1 MMSSTQ
7 PLAGYVVVEIGHSV
21 AAPYAGLILA
31 ELGAEV
37 IKVENPKGGDSA
49 RAWGPPFIGD
59 MGPHFSAFNRN
70 KASIAVDL
78 ADPEQRDALKA
89 LIVDRAD
96 VVICNL
102 RAGSADKLGLGPEAL
117 ASAKPAL
124 VYCELG
130 AFGAGG
136 PLSHKPGYDPLMQAY
151 CGVMSVTGENAER
164 PPVRVGVSM
173 VDMGAGLWSTIGILA
188 SLLSRKQTGEG
199 CRVETSLF
207 ETAVA
212 WVATP
217 MARHLMGGGPQLP
230 QGSGAAGI
238 VPYQAFRTQT
248 GWLVIGA
255 GNDKL
260 FAALCKVME
269 RPELAEDPRF
279 ARNGDRV
286 VNQQELLPIIVDFAA
301 GFDSQTL
308 SQMLD
313 RASIPNAPVQT
324 IAQLA
329 DDQHAREL
337 GLVQEVDG
345 RRTVGLPIR
354 FDGERPAYRSAAPSL
369 GEHTEA
375 ILSRY
380 IAGVSR

>member
-117 ASAKPAL
+117 ALAKPEL

-199 CRVETSLF
+199 CRIETSLF

-260 FAALCKVME
+260 FAALCKVMG

-286 VNQQELLPIIVDFAA
+286 VNQHELLPIIVDFAA
-301 GFDSQTL
+301 GHDSQTL

-313 RASIPNAPVQT
+313 QASIPNAPVQT

-329 DDQHAREL
+329 EDEHAREL
-337 GLVQEVDG
+337 GLMQEIGG

-369 GEHTEA
+369 GEHTET
-375 ILSRY
+375 IFSRY
-380 IAGVSR
+380 IAAVRR

>member
-1 MMSSTQ
+1 MSSAL

-37 IKVENPKGGDSA
+37 IKVENPDGGDSA
-49 RAWGPPFIGD
+49 RGWGPPFVDGK
-59 MGPHFSAFNRN
+59 GPHFNAFNRN
-70 KASIAVDL
+70 KASIAVNL
-78 ADPEQRDALKA
+78 ADPKQRDALKA

-102 RAGSADKLGLGPEAL
+102 RAGSAEKLGLGPAALEAD
-117 ASAKPAL
+117 KPSL

-130 AFGAGG
+130 AFGTGG

-151 CGVMSVTGENAER
+151 CGIMSVTGENTER

-173 VDMGAGLWSTIGILA
+173 VDMAAGLWSTIGILA
-188 SLLSRKQTGEG
+188 SLLSRLQSGMG
-199 CRVETSLF
+199 CRVDTSLF

-260 FAALCKVME
+260 FSSLCKAMG
-269 RPELAEDPRF
+269 RPELATDPRF

-286 VNQQELLPIIVDFAA
+286 LNQESLLPIIMEYAA
-301 GFDSQTL
+301 SYNSETL
-308 SQMLD
+308 SKILD
-313 RASIPNAPVQT
+313 DASIPNAPVQT
-324 IAQLA
+324 IEQLA
-329 DDQHAREL
+329 NNKHAQQL
-337 GLVQEVDG
+337 GLIQDADG
-345 RRTVGLPIR
+345 CRTVGLPIR
-354 FDGERPAYRSAAPSL
+354 FNGARPAFRSTAPSL
-369 GEHTEA
+369 GQHTDS
-375 ILSRY
+375 ILGPYLEGKR
-380 IAGVSR
+380 

>member
-1 MMSSTQ
+1 MMSTAQ
-7 PLAGYVVVEIGHSV
+7 PLSGYVVVEIGHSV

-37 IKVENPKGGDSA
+37 IKVENPDGGDAA
-49 RAWGPPFIGD
+49 RGWGPPFID
-59 MGPHFSAFNRN
+59 QMGSHFNAFNRN
-70 KASIAVDL
+70 KASIAVNL
-78 ADPEQRDALKA
+78 ADAKQRDALKA
-89 LIVDRAD
+89 LIIDRAD

-102 RAGSADKLGLGPEAL
+102 RAGSAEKLGLGPAAL
-117 ASAKPAL
+117 ESLKPSL

-151 CGVMSVTGENAER
+151 CGVMSVTGESAER

-188 SLLSRKQTGEG
+188 ALLARKQSGEG
-199 CRVETSLF
+199 CRVDTSLF

-217 MARHLMGGGPQLP
+217 MVRHLMGGGPQRP

-238 VPYQAFRTQT
+238 VPYQAFQTKT

-260 FAALCKVME
+260 FGALCRVMQ
-269 RPELAEDPRF
+269 RPELATDPRY
-279 ARNGDRV
+279 AKNGDRV
-286 VNQQELLPIIVDFAA
+286 VNQETLLPIIVEFAA
-301 GFDSQTL
+301 GYDSETL
-308 SQMLD
+308 SKMLD
-313 RASIPNAPVQT
+313 EASIPNAPVQT
-324 IAQLA
+324 VAQLA
-329 DDQHAREL
+329 EDEHTHEL
-337 GLVQEVDG
+337 GLVQEVNSH
-345 RRTVGLPIR
+345 RTVGLPIR
-354 FDGERPAYRSAAPSL
+354 FDGERPAFRSVAPAL
-369 GEHTEA
+369 GEHTER
-375 ILSRY
+375 ILGPY
-380 IAGVSR
+380 LAAG

>member
-1 MMSSTQ
+1 MSSTQ

-21 AAPYAGLILA
+21 AAPYAGLVLA

-37 IKVENPKGGDSA
+37 IKVENPDGGDSA
-49 RAWGPPFIGD
+49 RGWGPPFIGD

-78 ADPEQRDALKA
+78 GDPDQRDALKA
-89 LIVDRAD
+89 LIADRAD

-102 RAGSADKLGLGPEAL
+102 RAGSADKLGLGSEAL
-117 ASAKPAL
+117 TAAKPAL

-151 CGVMSVTGENAER
+151 CGVMSVTGESAER

-173 VDMGAGLWSTIGILA
+173 VDMGAGLWSAIGILA
-188 SLLSRKQTGEG
+188 SLLARKQSGKG

-260 FAALCKVME
+260 FAALCKVMG
-269 RPELAEDPRF
+269 RPELAADPRF
-279 ARNGDRV
+279 AKNGDRV
-286 VNQQELLPIIVDFAA
+286 VNQEELLPIIKAYAA
-301 GFDSQTL
+301 GHESQAL
-308 SQMLD
+308 SRILD
-313 RASIPNAPVQT
+313 EASIPNAPVQT

-329 DDQHAREL
+329 EDDHARQL
-337 GLVQEVDG
+337 GLVQKADG
-345 RRTVGLPIR
+345 RETVGLPIR
-354 FDGERPAYRSAAPSL
+354 FDRERPAYRSAAPSL
-369 GEHTEA
+369 GEHTGRIFA
-375 ILSRY
+375 PYLAAAKR
-380 IAGVSR
+380 

>member
-1 MMSSTQ
+1 MSSTQ

-21 AAPYAGLILA
+21 AAPYAGLVLA

-37 IKVENPKGGDSA
+37 IKVENPDGGDSA
-49 RAWGPPFIGD
+49 RGWGPPFIGD
-59 MGPHFSAFNRN
+59 M
-70 KASIAVDL
+70 ASIAVDL
-78 ADPEQRDALKA
+78 GDPDQRDALKA
-89 LIVDRAD
+89 LIADRAD

-102 RAGSADKLGLGPEAL
+102 RAGSADKLGLGSEAL
-117 ASAKPAL
+117 TAAKPAL

-151 CGVMSVTGENAER
+151 CGVMSVTGESAER

-173 VDMGAGLWSTIGILA
+173 VDMGAGLWSAIGILA
-188 SLLSRKQTGEG
+188 SLLARKQSGKG

-248 GWLVIGA
+248 G
-255 GNDKL
+255 
-260 FAALCKVME
+260 
-269 RPELAEDPRF
+269 
-279 ARNGDRV
+279 
-286 VNQQELLPIIVDFAA
+286 
-301 GFDSQTL
+301 
-308 SQMLD
+308 
-313 RASIPNAPVQT
+313 
-324 IAQLA
+324 
-329 DDQHAREL
+329 
-337 GLVQEVDG
+337 
-345 RRTVGLPIR
+345 
-354 FDGERPAYRSAAPSL
+354 
-369 GEHTEA
+369 
-375 ILSRY
+375 
-380 IAGVSR
+380 